1 MGKQK
6 INQFEVWLAD
16 LNPQIGTEPGKTRPV
31 LIVQSNLLNRT
42 KHPST
47 LVCPITSN
55 VNPNAE
61 ILRVHLMKGEAGLE
75 RESDILIDQLRA
87 IDNRRLIKKFGK
99 LPDTLTH
106 QVKENLLIVLDLEG
120 VS

>member
-1 MGKQK
+1 MGRKR

-31 LIVQSNLLNRT
+31 LTVQSNLLNRT
-42 KHPST
+42 NHPST

-55 VNPNAE
+55 VNTKAE
-61 ILRVHLMKGEAGLE
+61 ILRVHLTKGEAGLDK
-75 RESDILIDQLRA
+75 ESDILIDQLRA

-99 LPDTLTH
+99 LPETLTH
-106 QVKENLLIVLDLEG
+106 QVKSNLLIVLDLERF
-120 VS
+120 S